1 MSKLRSLRD
10 LRDFALQIRAC
21 SLILPE
27 NTLVHVELETPLFE
41 KFILDSS
48 IEKAMIDLN
57 NMILTTKGI
66 RFFLTRT
73 DYESELT

>member
-1 MSKLRSLRD
+1 MKLRNFRD
-10 LRDFALQIRAC
+10 LRDFALQINTC
-21 SLILPE
+21 SLVLPE

-41 KFILDSS
+41 KFILDKT